1 MEQKHLQSLIKRN
14 SNELNY
20 LEYDVKNFKYHA
32 AVIKEHTAY
41 ENINWNELDRLKGKI
56 KKITELQCALKEELR
71 HQVAQK
77 RFDKEFGRLV
87 NSIQEHLHKENAIA
101 TGGVV

>member
-1 MEQKHLQSLIKRN
+1 MEAKHLQSLIKRN

-20 LEYDVKNFKYHA
+20 LEYDVKSFKYHA

-41 ENINWNELDRLKGKI
+41 DNINWNELDRLKGKI
-56 KKITELQCALKEELR
+56 KKLTELQCVLKDELR

-77 RFDKEFGRLV
+77 RFDKEFAQLV
-87 NSIQEHLHKENAIA
+87 KSIKGE
-101 TGGVV
+101 VV